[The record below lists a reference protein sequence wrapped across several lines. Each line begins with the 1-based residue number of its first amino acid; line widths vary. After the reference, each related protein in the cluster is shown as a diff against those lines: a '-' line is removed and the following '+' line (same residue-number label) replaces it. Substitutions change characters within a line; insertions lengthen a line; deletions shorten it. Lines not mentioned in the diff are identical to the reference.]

1 MDVAR
6 QIYERV
12 LGAEPE
18 NPDALAGAARCH
30 IASGRL
36 AAARE
41 ILERV
46 PTQHT
51 NHVEVDGARAA
62 LSLAE
67 EAGTLADP
75 ERLRE
80 RLQARPDDHAARLDL
95 ATGLFLRGQVD
106 AAIDELLTIVRKD
119 REWQDQAA
127 RKQLIKFFEALG
139 PNHPATVAGRR
150 KLSAVLFS

>member
-1 MDVAR
+1 
-6 QIYERV
+6 
-12 LGAEPE
+12 
-18 NPDALAGAARCH
+18 
-30 IASGRL
+30 L

-41 ILERV
+41 VLDSV

-51 NHVEVDGARAA
+51 NHVEIDGARAA
-62 LSLAE
+62 LRLAE

-75 ERLRE
+75 DTLHE
-80 RLQARPDDHAARLDL
+80 RLQGDPDDHAARLDL
-95 ATGLFLRGQVD
+95 ATSLFLRGQIE

-127 RKQLIKFFEALG
+127 RKQLIKFFDALG
-139 PNHPATVAGRR
+139 PNHPVTVAARR